1 MSRFGLGRWHGSSR
15 SAPKRSLTLPTESN
29 TVTEEEQQTI
39 VEMYKKGVKLVEITR
54 VTGRSRPT
62 IYSVLQKRGVHPTR
76 QHRPAAGKITVNEM
90 LDRYRDCIAEK
101 TRLELDCERQQAELE
116 QLRAALA
123 KARRK

>member
-1 MSRFGLGRWHGSSR
+1 M
-15 SAPKRSLTLPTESN
+15 PTESN
-29 TVTEEEQQTI
+29 PVTEEERETI
-39 VEMYKKGVKLVEITR
+39 VDMYKRGIKLVEITR

-76 QHRPAAGKITVNEM
+76 QHRPVAGKLTVNEM

-101 TRLELDCERQQAELE
+101 TRLELAYQRQRDELE
-116 QLRAALA
+116 QLRSALA

>member
-1 MSRFGLGRWHGSSR
+1 M
-15 SAPKRSLTLPTESN
+15 PTESN
-29 TVTEEEQQTI
+29 PVTEEERETI
-39 VEMYKKGVKLVEITR
+39 VDMYKRGIKLVEITR

-76 QHRPAAGKITVNEM
+76 QHRPAAGKLTVNEM

-101 TRLELDCERQQAELE
+101 TRLELAYESQRDELE
-116 QLRAALA
+116 HLRAALA

>member
-1 MSRFGLGRWHGSSR
+1 
-15 SAPKRSLTLPTESN
+15 LPTESN
-29 TVTEEEQQTI
+29 PVTEEERETI
-39 VEMYKKGVKLVEITR
+39 VDMYKRGIKLVEITR

-76 QHRPAAGKITVNEM
+76 QHRPATGKLTVNEM

-101 TRLELDCERQQAELE
+101 TRLELECERQHLELE

-123 KARRK
+123 RARRK